1 MKVAGLSNSLSDNAG
16 FSYISG
22 NKCEGFGSARKNCK
36 KRRGT
41 RGYCKYTYCII
52 VNGIPQKFDDDD
64 YQVKS
69 KLEDE
74 YLGTSYK
81 EQKYEMHA
89 LYSEHKRG
97 ELTKEE
103 YEESIDFL
111 VEFDLGWKEYERAFN
126 DYLKEKYGEESYAD
140 FRQELVEDTMVAPI
154 AKPKFKF

>member
-36 KRRGT
+36 KRRGI

-81 EQKYEMHA
+81 EQKYARRRFVQA
-89 LYSEHKRG
+89 LSCTVPLSSSSVLCRA
-97 ELTKEE
+97 L
-103 YEESIDFL
+103 SRLLVDFTFIL
-111 VEFDLGWKEYERAFN
+111 FYV
-126 DYLKEKYGEESYAD
+126 
-140 FRQELVEDTMVAPI
+140 I
-154 AKPKFKF
+154 I